1 MPKLNKLKLEK
12 CAFVTELNRKR
23 YEENFDF
30 KNYKEYKVV
39 GNALTGDS
47 IIEKEEIKE
56 IGEKEL
62 YKGIYLTRISKD
74 RIKDVEHVINYG
86 KYLKENNIK
95 NIRINVF
102 GTGDYVDKFEDMIYE
117 AEVDDVIFYKGL
129 TTTPQLEIRNHDF
142 TVDFAFN
149 QSFGM
154 AYIESTLN
162 GSKVFAYP
170 NYGSKEVLSDIPDS
184 FYESFDEL
192 TTRINNLKNITKE
205 DLEKNYDTIMKKYSK
220 EVVANKFLEL
230 LDKKNEKGKKK
241 K

>member
-1 MPKLNKLKLEK
+1 M
-12 CAFVTELNRKR
+12 
-23 YEENFDF
+23 
-30 KNYKEYKVV
+30 
-39 GNALTGDS
+39 
-47 IIEKEEIKE
+47 
-56 IGEKEL
+56 
-62 YKGIYLTRISKD
+62 
-74 RIKDVEHVINYG
+74 
-86 KYLKENNIK
+86 
-95 NIRINVF
+95 F
-102 GTGDYVDKFEDMIYE
+102 GTGDYVDEFEDMIFD
-117 AEVDDVIFYKGL
+117 AEIDDVIYYKGL
-129 TTTPQLEIRNHDF
+129 TNSPQLEIRNHDF

-192 TTRINNLKNITKE
+192 TQKINNIKNVKKE
-205 DLEKNYDTIMKKYSK
+205 DLEKNYDIIMKKYSK